1 MLKTQIDNY
10 DMYLA
15 VENHFNDNPTLWNT
29 NVPVDATK
37 TLLSSEL
44 DSLATQIALQ
54 LVDPTGIT
62 VDKDK
67 TRLTLEN
74 EAFTLSAA
82 ISGFASVTDRSDLY
96 NRTNYTKT
104 TLARYR
110 DAELIGVATNLAA
123 DCTTEL
129 ASLAPYGVAAAE
141 ITSFLTAIA
150 NFGTIMK
157 NPTEAIARRKLATD
171 LIQEKIT
178 EISTLL
184 GTRLDNLMVA
194 LRATQP
200 GFVRTYTNLRAINS
214 TGSHPL
220 SLTITTLNAKT
231 NEPVPNVKLEIANE
245 GITRTSSARGYN
257 TVINLVEGEHSIIA
271 SNPKYVLKKEQFIV
285 VTGETTE
292 LVLLLDEIII

>member
-15 VENHFNDNPTLWNT
+15 VENHFDDNPTLWNT

-37 TLLSSEL
+37 TLLSTEL
-44 DSLATQIALQ
+44 DILATQIALQ
-54 LVDPTGIT
+54 LIDPTGIT

-67 TRLTLEN
+67 ARMTLET

-82 ISGFASVTDRSDLY
+82 ISGFASVTGRSDLY
-96 NRTNYTKT
+96 NRTNYNKT
-104 TLARYR
+104 TLSRYR
-110 DAELIGVATNLAA
+110 DAELVGVCTNLSA

-129 ASLAPYGVAAAE
+129 ASLAPYGVAAAQ
-141 ITSFLTAIA
+141 ITSFNSAIA

-157 NPTEAIARRKLATD
+157 NPTEAIAKRKLATD
-171 LIQEKIT
+171 KIQEKIT
-178 EISTLL
+178 GIAILL
-184 GTRLDNLMVA
+184 STRLDNLMVG

-200 GFVRTYTNLRAINS
+200 VFVDTYTNLRAINS

-231 NEPVPNVKLEIANE
+231 NEPIPHVKLEIVGE

-257 TVINLVEGEHSIIA
+257 TVINLVAGEHTITA
-271 SNPKYVLKKEQFIV
+271 TNPKYVHKSEHFIIV
-285 VTGETTE
+285 SGETTE
-292 LVLLLDEIII
+292 LVLLLDAI